1 MIGIAFIG
9 EATAA
14 KSIDEAQKFLD
25 ENVSVGDFLSS
36 MTEEE
41 KELYNK
47 LSDEDKEKYRDL
59 SFTITSLEEKDGFI
73 EYRNGLDEQVIAI
86 FTKAEE

>member
-1 MIGIAFIG
+1 MVGIAFIG
-9 EATAA
+9 EA

-59 SFTITSLEEKDGFI
+59 SFTITSVEEKDGFT